1 MEPFFY
7 RCGGKKLPGKHGQQ
21 DLIAAWPAPAFPSR
35 YLKKQHFSKWHGIRS
50 KGQRTTEAWES
61 LSQVRKARD
70 VRLGGRFA
78 RMVFLR
84 GEESMENALLI
95 GLSRQT
101 VLERQLDVV
110 ANNIANVNTSGYKA
124 DQSLFEEYLTS
135 GAHED
140 NFVGRDRRVSYV
152 QDRGTFHDFAQG
164 PVEQTKN
171 PLDIAI
177 NGNGLLAVQTAAG
190 ERYTRDGNLQMNN
203 VGQLVT
209 ASGNPVLGTSGP
221 IVFQPTDHDI
231 NISPDGTVTVLEGLS
246 RTDSIR
252 GKLRLVSFAD
262 AQSLLKQGGNL
273 FAAGT
278 SAAQQDLKSTVQQG
292 FVEKSNVNAVAEMS
306 RMMEVM
312 RTYTHIATLMQQQ
325 NDLQRSAIEKLA
337 DVPA

>member
-1 MEPFFY
+1 
-7 RCGGKKLPGKHGQQ
+7 
-21 DLIAAWPAPAFPSR
+21 
-35 YLKKQHFSKWHGIRS
+35 
-50 KGQRTTEAWES
+50 
-61 LSQVRKARD
+61 
-70 VRLGGRFA
+70 
-78 RMVFLR
+78 
-84 GEESMENALLI
+84 MENAILV
-95 GLSRQT
+95 GLSRQVT
-101 VLERQLDVV
+101 LERQLDVV
-110 ANNIANVNTSGYKA
+110 ANNIANVNTAGYKA
-124 DQSLFEEYLTS
+124 DRSLFEEYLTS

-152 QDRGTFHDFAQG
+152 QDRATFRDFAQG
-164 PVEQTKN
+164 PSEQTKN

-177 NGNGLLAVQTAAG
+177 DGGGFLAVQTPAG

-203 VGQLVT
+203 LGQLVT

-231 NISPDGTVTVLEGLS
+231 NISPDGTVTVLEGIS

-273 FAAGT
+273 FAAGGG
-278 SAAQQDLKSTVQQG
+278 AGAPQADLKSTVQQG

-312 RTYTHIATLMQQQ
+312 RTYTHISTLMQQQ
-325 NDLQRSAIEKLA
+325 NDLQKTAIEKLA